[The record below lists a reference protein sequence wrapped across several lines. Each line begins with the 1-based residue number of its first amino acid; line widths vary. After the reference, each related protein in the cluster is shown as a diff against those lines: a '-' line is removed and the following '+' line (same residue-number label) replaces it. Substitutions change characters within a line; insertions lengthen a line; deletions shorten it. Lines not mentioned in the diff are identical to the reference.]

1 MNRIANKKYSP
12 KYVVKLAQ
20 QLRLNMT
27 PVEKILWSKLCNR
40 QILGMKFRNQHPI
53 ERYIVDFYCH
63 EIKLIIEVDGT
74 VHDSRKEYD
83 DYRDNFLKGGKYTVL
98 RFSNDEIENSIES
111 VLHTIENCVSN
122 LSKEDISLST
132 SPPSGDIG
140 GFSDEANNSTEQ
152 VPLRGI

>member
-53 ERYIVDFYCH
+53 DRYIADFYCH
-63 EIKLIIEVDGT
+63 EIKLIIEVDGS

-98 RFSNDEIENSIES
+98 RFSNDEIGNSIES
-111 VLHTIENCVSN
+111 VLLTIENCVSN
-122 LSKEDISLST
+122 LSKEDVSLS
-132 SPPSGDIG
+132 
-140 GFSDEANNSTEQ
+140 
-152 VPLRGI
+152 